1 MMKIRSE
8 RTIAIEDVPCN
19 NASCENRYRQYGIH
33 VDPISVPQLQS
44 LKYLFIVTYR
54 YVIEQFGT
62 VWNSFV
68 SKLRIYKIPDYGNS
82 VH

>member
-8 RTIAIEDVPCN
+8 HTIAIADVPCN
-19 NASCENRYRQYGIH
+19 NASCEHRYRQYGIH

-44 LKYLFIVTYR
+44 LKYLFIVTY
-54 YVIEQFGT
+54 VIEQFGT

-68 SKLRIYKIPDYGNS
+68 SKLRIYKIPDYENS